1 MGIFAQCLRK
11 EKLIERFKIRDL
23 VRETSEMTHRNIFC
37 RKKKEKRSEGEIR
50 KRLSKMT
57 DLSCSGARK
66 GHFVTCATR
75 EDVPFGSSNISRH
88 LKILF

>member
-11 EKLIERFKIRDL
+11 ETLIERFNIRDL

-37 RKKKEKRSEGEIR
+37 RKTMKECE
-50 KRLSKMT
+50 MT
-57 DLSCSGARK
+57 DLSCSIARK

-75 EDVPFGSSNISRH
+75 EDVHFGSSNISRR
-88 LKILF
+88 LKILC